1 MTAAVDGGAGRP
13 LAGSQSRLLRE
24 VPLHGLMIGVMVVSM
39 IEESV
44 VVSVLG
50 AALLLAASV
59 VCAALSRSRQHLR
72 EHILDLWAMALVLV
86 VFLPSSSSSSS
97 SASAHSHVLA
107 VPSMALFMSI
117 SVLWALARVWLLL
130 GHKPWRSA
138 VASGAVTAAGLAA
151 MAAFCR

>member
-86 VFLPSSSSSSS
+86 VFLPSTSS

>member
-1 MTAAVDGGAGRP
+1 
-13 LAGSQSRLLRE
+13 
-24 VPLHGLMIGVMVVSM
+24 MIGVMVVSM

-97 SASAHSHVLA
+97 SSASAHSHVLA